1 MAAPEESPRTGFR
14 LPLRG
19 GPVVPL
25 VGVCVGVVALTAAV
39 TLGGEDSS
47 SNTDNAGTLTTAI
60 VDPSTVPTANNCVLM
75 VDGVARTISVPDAR
89 TLTQI
94 AAVGWQVKAP
104 ADMVARVLDLA
115 TAKPNQTVTTTQ
127 ALDLFT
133 REDSAVPSAAAVADL
148 RALTQPGGLTC
159 VFGPAAVPAE
169 AKGKSGL
176 TPRADA
182 MRQGVLDAFGKLT
195 MSGYGAKAA
204 KNSPEAAGR
213 ALNMAVPETLSTEA
227 GAGWVL
233 AHWLTARGA
242 DYKLDDDR
250 VRRPGVGPG
259 LRVADHHA
267 GPADGHPGTG
277 RPGLRRGYP
286 GRQGD
291 PGKEQQEVQRQEGQ
305 EELTEFG
312 LTQRQLGE
320 FPRLRSRLRQW
331 SG

>member
-1 MAAPEESPRTGFR
+1 MAASEESPRTGFR

-47 SNTDNAGTLTTAI
+47 SSTDSPSSSDNAGTLTTAVADPAALPAANSCVLI
-60 VDPSTVPTANNCVLM
+60 VDGA
-75 VDGVARTISVPDAR
+75 ARTISVANAR
-89 TLTQI
+89 TLTQV

-115 TAKPNQTVTTTQ
+115 TEKPGQALTTTQ

-133 REDSAVPSAAAVADL
+133 REDAAVPSAAAVADL

-159 VFGPAAVPAE
+159 IFGAPAVSAE

-182 MRQGVLDAFGKLT
+182 MRQGVVDAFGKLT
-195 MSGYGAKAA
+195 MSGYGAKAV

-213 ALNMAVPETLSTEA
+213 ALNVTVPETFSTEA
-227 GAGWVL
+227 SAGWVL

-242 DYKLDDDR
+242 DYKLDTIAYGDR
-250 VRRPGVGPG
+250 VWAPVSGWQTTAPGQQAVTPARDG
-259 LRVADHHA
+259 RVYVAVA
-267 GPADGHPGTG
+267 
-277 RPGLRRGYP
+277 
-286 GRQGD
+286 QGAAKAKD
-291 PGKEQQEVQRQEGQ
+291 AKKAKRK
-305 EELTEFG
+305 
-312 LTQRQLGE
+312 R
-320 FPRLRSRLRQW
+320 
-331 SG
+331 